1 MHTGVILHITRALG
15 AQQEVILTI
24 EEGTDII
31 CKVIRDIEII
41 TTITE
46 GMVLEVKVTTEI
58 EVGH

>member
-1 MHTGVILHITRALG
+1 MHTGVVLCITRTLET
-15 AQQEVILTI
+15 EVILII
-24 EEGTDII
+24 EEAMDII

-46 GMVLEVKVTTEI
+46 GIIIEVKVMAEI